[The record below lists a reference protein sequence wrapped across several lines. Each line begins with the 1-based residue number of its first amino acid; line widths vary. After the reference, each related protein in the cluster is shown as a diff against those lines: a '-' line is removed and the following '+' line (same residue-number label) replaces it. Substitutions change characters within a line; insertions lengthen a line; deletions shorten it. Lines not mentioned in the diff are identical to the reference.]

1 VAKPNRACG
10 VTIDTH
16 FYTPLATIRS
26 DKTRAVFIIWKG
38 YQRRAEVL
46 APLLGSEARFFPHV
60 FRSKFLRPL
69 DYFFKLILTTVYL
82 VRFKPSFVILQA
94 PPPFP
99 ALAAILTRTPYVLDV
114 HNALLQHFWSKLPL
128 NGTFIRRAAALIAHN
143 SEIGTIIKEQ
153 FPSSRV
159 FTIAD
164 PLQVIGDGTR
174 SRDTRNILFIC
185 SFGYDEP
192 VRLILDTALA
202 LPEFTFTLTADVQ
215 KLSSDLQMAF
225 AACANVRLT
234 GFLCTDAYHSVL
246 CSSKAAVVL
255 TTMPAVQPSGACEA
269 LSSNTP
275 LVLTRTSLTESLFGG
290 WAVLVD
296 NSIESLVTAIRSLND
311 DPLNLNV
318 YRSQWNQGVMRGI
331 VELEEFLAVN
341 IGQPKGL
348 PIRKL

>member
-1 VAKPNRACG
+1 M
-10 VTIDTH
+10 TELDM
-16 FYTPLATIRS
+16 PLTSIRS
-26 DKTRAVFIIWKG
+26 AKARAAFIIWNR

-69 DYFFKLILTTVYL
+69 DYFFKLILTTFYL
-82 VRFKPSFVILQA
+82 VRFRPSVVILQA

-99 ALAAILTRTPYVLDV
+99 ALAAILTRTPYVLDI
-114 HNALLQHFWSKLPL
+114 HNGLLQQQFWSKLPL

-143 SEIGTIIKEQ
+143 SEIETIIKEQ
-153 FPSSRV
+153 FPNSRV

-164 PLQVIGDGTR
+164 PLQVIGDGAR
-174 SRDTRNILFIC
+174 PRDTRNILFIC
-185 SFGYDEP
+185 SFDYDEP
-192 VRLILDTALA
+192 VRLILETATA
-202 LPEFTFTLTADVQ
+202 LPEFTFIITADV
-215 KLSSDLQMAF
+215 KRLPSDLQMAF

-234 GFLCTDAYHSVL
+234 GFLSTDAYQSVL
-246 CSSKAAVVL
+246 CSSRAAVVL

-269 LSSNTP
+269 LSSDTP
-275 LVLTRTSLTESLFGG
+275 LVVTRTSLTESLFGG

-296 NSIESLVTAIRSLND
+296 NSLESLVTAIRSLND
-311 DPLNLNV
+311 DPLDLNV

-331 VELEEFLAVN
+331 VELEQFLAVN
-341 IGQPKGL
+341 IGKTEVA